1 MDFYYIRGPWINS
14 VPCTGTPC
22 REVHR
27 KGLCAPKF
35 YIPNT
40 IKTDFIVWQQ
50 QLIVDFMPILT
61 QKVHF
66 LNWQFSS
73 ILCHYQHFSMDTTI
87 R

>member
-27 KGLCAPKF
+27 KGLCAPKL

-40 IKTDFIVWQQ
+40 IKPDYRISSYSFRT
-50 QLIVDFMPILT
+50 FMYCDLGFPSSKK
-61 QKVHF
+61 KVF
-66 LNWQFSS
+66 AE
-73 ILCHYQHFSMDTTI
+73 TT
-87 R
+87 

>member
-35 YIPNT
+35 CIPNT

-50 QLIVDFMPILT
+50 QLIVDFRPILT
-61 QKVHF
+61 
-66 LNWQFSS
+66 
-73 ILCHYQHFSMDTTI
+73 
-87 R
+87 